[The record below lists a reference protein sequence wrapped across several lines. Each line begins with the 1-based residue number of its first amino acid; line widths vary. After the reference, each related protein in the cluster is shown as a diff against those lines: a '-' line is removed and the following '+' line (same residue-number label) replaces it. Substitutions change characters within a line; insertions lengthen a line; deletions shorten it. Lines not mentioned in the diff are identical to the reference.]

1 MTTPEIPKWRAEPQQ
16 VWVNCEK
23 IKESDLPEEL
33 IVQFRSN
40 GEHFTSF
47 VPKRFVNHADRRLQA
62 IIVADVEEGLL
73 VDIPAE
79 TLTSGPRIL
88 VTESEKEQVLTFE
101 HWVYK
106 NGT

>member
-1 MTTPEIPKWRAEPQQ
+1 MTTPQIPKWRMEPQQ
-16 VWVNCEK
+16 VWVNCQN

-33 IVQFRSN
+33 IVQFKSN

-47 VPKRFVNHADRRLQA
+47 VPKRFVNSAERRLQA
-62 IIVADVEEGLL
+62 IIIADVEEGLL

-88 VTESEKEQVLTFE
+88 VTDSEKEQVLTFQ
-101 HWVYK
+101 HWVHK

>member
-1 MTTPEIPKWRAEPQQ
+1 MTTPQIPKWRAEPEQ
-16 VWVNCEK
+16 VWVNCEN

-33 IVQFRSN
+33 IVQFWSN

-47 VPKRFVNHADRRLQA
+47 VPKRFVNYADRRVQA
-62 IIVADVEEGLL
+62 IIIADVEEGLL

-88 VTESEKEQVLTFE
+88 VKDSEKEQVLTFE
-101 HWVYK
+101 QWVHK
-106 NGT
+106 VGT